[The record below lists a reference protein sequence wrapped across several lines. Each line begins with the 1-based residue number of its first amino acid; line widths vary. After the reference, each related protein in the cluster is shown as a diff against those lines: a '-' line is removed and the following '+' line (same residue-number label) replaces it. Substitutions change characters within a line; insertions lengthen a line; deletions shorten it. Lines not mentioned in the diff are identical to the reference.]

1 MLCGMKIMEG
11 LFEQGDSPL
20 SKNFGVLLILF
31 LGVGW
36 RQLFE
41 ENFLACDD
49 RFAGLHGVEFV
60 QPFQLHA
67 EILRY
72 FVE

>member
-1 MLCGMKIMEG
+1 MLCGMKVMEG

-31 LGVGW
+31 FGVGW
-36 RQLFE
+36 LLFE

>member
-11 LFEQGDSPL
+11 LFEQGDSSL
-20 SKNFGVLLILF
+20 VKKFWCF
-31 LGVGW
+31 ADTFFGVGW
-36 RQLFE
+36 LLFE

-49 RFAGLHGVEFV
+49 CFAGLHGVEFV

-67 EILRY
+67 EILCY

>member
-11 LFEQGDSPL
+11 LFEQGDSSPVKKFWCWL
-20 SKNFGVLLILF
+20 TLF

-36 RQLFE
+36 LLFE

-49 RFAGLHGVEFV
+49 RFAGLHSVELV

-67 EILRY
+67 EILCY

>member
-11 LFEQGDSPL
+11 LFEQGGHSPV
-20 SKNFGVLLILF
+20 KKFWCF
-31 LGVGW
+31 ADTFFGVGW
-36 RQLFE
+36 LLFE

>member
-20 SKNFGVLLILF
+20 SKNFWCLLILF

-36 RQLFE
+36 WLLFE

-49 RFAGLHGVEFV
+49 CFAGLHGVEFV